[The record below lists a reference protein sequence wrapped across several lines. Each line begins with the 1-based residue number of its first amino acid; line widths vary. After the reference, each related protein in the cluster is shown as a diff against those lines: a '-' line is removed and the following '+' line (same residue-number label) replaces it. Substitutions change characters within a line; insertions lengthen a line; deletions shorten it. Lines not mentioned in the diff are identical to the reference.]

1 MKDQIIEQLNSEIER
16 LTRARDVLADGNF
29 RGRKRAFR
37 DRGPMSV
44 ARRAVRR
51 KRVMSAATRA
61 LIAEKMRQ
69 AWARGRKKHK

>member
-1 MKDQIIEQLNSEIER
+1 MSTNDIIAALDSEIAR
-16 LTRARDVLADGNF
+16 LRNAVAILTGNTSGRAKV
-29 RGRKRAFR
+29 
-37 DRGPMSV
+37 DR
-44 ARRAVRR
+44 RR